1 MQSDAVERRLGPGS
15 ASPPGTEQ
23 KGAGMVLKHVMGVV
37 AALALGAGGAASVQ
51 AKDWKSVTIVTEGAY
66 EPWNL
71 TNSDGSI
78 GGFEPE
84 MLKDLCARMKIE
96 CKIITSDFDSAIPS
110 LQAGKADIVMDAL
123 SITDDRKKVIAFTDP
138 YAQTPAVFVA
148 DKNGPLAKAPGS
160 GTEIKLD
167 SDSVTPTMDDL
178 RKAFKGK
185 TIGIQSATVYTD
197 FVTKNFKDVAT
208 IREYKTSPE
217 HDLDLVA
224 GRIDLAFD
232 DATYFTA
239 AFAKADNKD
248 LTYTG
253 PQIGGLVWGP
263 GEAFGMRQSDTDL
276 IAMFNKA
283 IVEAKKDGTIQ
294 KLSTKWFKLNVVPE

>member
-1 MQSDAVERRLGPGS
+1 MRMTSFA
-15 ASPPGTEQ
+15 
-23 KGAGMVLKHVMGVV
+23 GALVGLSLLTGLPM
-37 AALALGAGGAASVQ
+37 AALA
-51 AKDWKSVTIVTEGAY
+51 KDYKSITVVTEGAY

-71 TNSDGSI
+71 TNADGTV
-78 GGFEPE
+78 GGFEPD

-96 CKIITSDFDSAIPS
+96 CKVVTSDFDSAIPS
-110 LQAGKADIVMDAL
+110 LQAGKYDVIMDAL

-138 YAQTPAVFVA
+138 YAATPAVFVA

-160 GTEIKLD
+160 DTTIKLAND
-167 SDSVTPTMDDL
+167 GLTPTMDDL

-185 TIGIQSATVYTD
+185 TIGIPTATVYTP
-197 FVTKNFKDVAT
+197 FVVNNFKDVAT
-208 IREYKTSPE
+208 IKEYKTSPE

-239 AFAKADNKD
+239 AFAKSDNKD

-253 PQIGGLVWGP
+253 PQIAGMIWGP
-263 GEAFGMRQSDTDL
+263 GEAFGIRQEDGEL
-276 IAMFNKA
+276 VAMFNKA
-283 IVEAKKDGTIQ
+283 IAAAKADGTLQ
-294 KLSTKWFKLNVVPE
+294 KLSMKWFKLDVVP

>member
-1 MQSDAVERRLGPGS
+1 MEFRCVAGAVI
-15 ASPPGTEQ
+15 
-23 KGAGMVLKHVMGVV
+23 
-37 AALALGAGGAASVQ
+37 ALGLAVSAQAVQ
-51 AKDWKSVTIVTEGAY
+51 AKDWKTVTVVTEGAY

-71 TNSDGSI
+71 TNPDGSV

-84 MLKDLCARMKIE
+84 MLKDLCGRMKIE
-96 CKIITSDFDSAIPS
+96 CKVITSDFDSAIPS

-123 SITDDRKKVIAFTDP
+123 SITDDRKKVIAFTEP

-148 DKNGPLAKAPGS
+148 DKSGALANAPGT
-160 GTEIKLD
+160 GTTIKLD
-167 SDSVTPTMDDL
+167 ADAMTPTMDDL

-185 TIGIQSATVYTD
+185 TIGIQTATVYTD
-197 FVTKNFKDVAT
+197 FVNKNFKDVAT
-208 IREYKTSPE
+208 IKEYKTSPE

-239 AFAKADNKD
+239 AFAKPENKD
-248 LTYTG
+248 LAYTG

-263 GEAFGMRQSDTDL
+263 GEAFGMRQADTDL

-283 IVEAKKDGTIQ
+283 IGEAKADGTLQ
-294 KLSTKWFKLNVVPE
+294 KLSQKWFKLNVVP

>member
-1 MQSDAVERRLGPGS
+1 MA
-15 ASPPGTEQ
+15 
-23 KGAGMVLKHVMGVV
+23 LKHVVRAVV
-37 AALALGAGGAASVQ
+37 ALGFASAGCATAQ
-51 AKDWKSVTIVTEGAY
+51 AKDWKTVTVVTEGAY

-71 TNSDGSI
+71 TNPDGTI

-84 MLKDLCARMKIE
+84 MLKDLCSRMKIE

-123 SITDDRKKVIAFTDP
+123 SITDDRKKVIAFTEP

-148 DKNGPLAKAPGS
+148 DKTSPLASAPGTGS
-160 GTEIKLD
+160 EIKLG
-167 SDSVTPTMDDL
+167 SDAMTPTMDDL

-185 TIGIQSATVYTD
+185 TIGIQTATVYTD

-208 IREYKTSPE
+208 IKEYKTSPE

-239 AFAKADNKD
+239 AFAKAENKD
-248 LTYTG
+248 LAYTG

-263 GEAFGMRQSDTDL
+263 GEAFGMRQADTDL
-276 IAMFNKA
+276 ILMFNKA
-283 IVEAKKDGTIQ
+283 IADAKKDGTIQ
-294 KLSTKWFKLNVVPE
+294 KLSQKWFKLNVVPE

>member
-1 MQSDAVERRLGPGS
+1 
-15 ASPPGTEQ
+15 
-23 KGAGMVLKHVMGVV
+23 MVLKHVAG
-37 AALALGAGGAASVQ
+37 AAIALGLTAVCAQAVQ
-51 AKDWKSVTIVTEGAY
+51 AKDWKTVTIVTEGAY

-71 TNSDGSI
+71 TNPDGSV

-84 MLKDLCARMKIE
+84 MLKDLCGRMKIE

-123 SITDDRKKVIAFTDP
+123 SITEDRKKVIAFTEP
-138 YAQTPAVFVA
+138 YAQTPAVFVV
-148 DKNGPLAKAPGS
+148 DKTGPLVNAPGT
-160 GTEIKLD
+160 GTEIKLG
-167 SDSVTPTMDDL
+167 SDAMTPTMDDL

-185 TIGIQSATVYTD
+185 TIGIQTATVYTA

-248 LTYTG
+248 LVYTG

-263 GEAFGMRQSDTDL
+263 GEAFGMRPADTDL

-283 IVEAKKDGTIQ
+283 IAAAKADGTIQ
-294 KLSTKWFKLNVVPE
+294 KLSMKWFKLNVVPE